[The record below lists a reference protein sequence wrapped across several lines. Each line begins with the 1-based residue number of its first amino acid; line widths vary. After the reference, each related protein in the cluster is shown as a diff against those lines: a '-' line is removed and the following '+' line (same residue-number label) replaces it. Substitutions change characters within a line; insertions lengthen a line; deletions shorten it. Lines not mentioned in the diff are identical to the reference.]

1 MNSKFNLLFCIVA
14 ILIFA
19 LGCRPKKT
27 DYSEFNQFYEKFLQD
42 SLFQIQHINFP
53 MEGIP
58 DNAVAYRG
66 DSLQNFRWTAEN
78 WRMHRPIDFEKTK
91 FVQNFQTLGDELII
105 ENIIDPTSGY
115 GMLRRWAK
123 IGGEWSLIYYV
134 RLNPVQ
140 EKQ

>member
-1 MNSKFNLLFCIVA
+1 MNSKLNLLFCFAA
-14 ILIFA
+14 ILVLA
-19 LGCRPKKT
+19 SGCRPKKA
-27 DYSEFNQFYEKFLQD
+27 DFSDFNQFYDQFLQD

-53 MEGIP
+53 MEGLP
-58 DNAVAYRG
+58 DNAVAYG
-66 DSLQNFRWTAEN
+66 DTLCIFRWTAEN

-91 FVQNFQTLGDELII
+91 FEQNFQTLGDELII
-105 ENIIDPTSGY
+105 ENIIDPNSGY

-134 RLNPVQ
+134 GLNPVQ